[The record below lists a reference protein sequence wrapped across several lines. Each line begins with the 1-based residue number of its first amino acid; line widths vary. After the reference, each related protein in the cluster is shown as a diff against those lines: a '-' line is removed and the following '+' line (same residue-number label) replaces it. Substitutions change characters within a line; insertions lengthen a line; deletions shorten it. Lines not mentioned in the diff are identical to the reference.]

1 MQRSVFC
8 EASACPLKNWKNG
21 WTRYRRIVRICFTA
35 IGAPKVCWSAE
46 AWPEWV
52 IPAPVWLQGSVITGE
67 NSLTE
72 IRGKLRIRTY
82 AAVWDEGKALAF
94 LQQNPEQL
102 RTDQRDN

>member
-1 MQRSVFC
+1 MGSLSLPFEELEERLDEVPKDCPDLFYCDWGSKSLSVCRSLVRMGYTC
-8 EASACPLKNWKNG
+8 ASLA
-21 WTRYRRIVRICFTA
+21 
-35 IGAPKVCWSAE
+35 S
-46 AWPEWV
+46 
-52 IPAPVWLQGSVITGE
+52 GSVITGE